1 MRGNLKRWLLIVAG
15 TVCVVLAAIGAVVP
29 LLPTTPFLL
38 LAAGCYLRSSDRM
51 YRWLHENKFF
61 GAYLSRYRSG
71 EGLPLKAKVSLL
83 LLLWASLSYSSFVAL
98 PARLWWVRLLL
109 LGVGLGVTIHL
120 LRIKTY
126 QRK

>member
-1 MRGNLKRWLLIVAG
+1 VGVKRWLLIVAG
-15 TVCVVLAAIGAVVP
+15 TACVILGAIGAVLP

-38 LAAGCYLRSSDRM
+38 LAAACYVRSSPRM

-61 GAYLSRYRSG
+61 GAYLARYRAG
-71 EGLPLKAKVSLL
+71 EGLPLVAKVSILI
-83 LLLWASLSYSSFVAL
+83 LLWASLSYSSFVAV

-109 LGVGLGVTIHL
+109 LGVGLGVTVHL

-126 QRK
+126 RPK